1 MAHHIHQNYRTVAFL
16 DVLGFKQ
23 MINETPIE
31 ELANKYENLI
41 DTAEALN
48 RPSLSDDQ
56 SLPRL
61 FPNHKRNMPWCIK
74 NIFSDSIILISYDN
88 TQLSAMK
95 LLVYAWRLTQVFIAF
110 KMPLKGAITYGELY
124 TNPQKNITLGKAL
137 TCAYELEMK
146 QQWIGVIIDNNMK
159 KYMTDLFYD
168 IKNTPILDDIFWEYD
183 VPFKD
188 GSTKKFHTLN
198 WRWNMIVK
206 DGTRSLF
213 SGSDDTG
220 VSEKIN
226 NTLAYAKSIVDS
238 KRVYVQNQDQLPV
251 ELRSFWVGDQ
261 QPPFKHGDDL

>member
-1 MAHHIHQNYRTVAFL
+1 MTQLNYQNYRTVAFL
-16 DVLGFKQ
+16 DILGFKQ
-23 MINETPIE
+23 KIRETPIE
-31 ELANKYENLI
+31 ELASKYESLI

-48 RPSLSDDQ
+48 RPSLPGR
-56 SLPRL
+56 SLPSL
-61 FPNHKRNMPWCIK
+61 FPDHKKNLPWCIK
-74 NIFSDSIILISYDN
+74 NIFSDSIILISHDN

-95 LLVYAWRLTQVFIAF
+95 LLVYTWRLTQVFIAY
-110 KMPLKGAITYGELY
+110 KMPLRGAITCGELY

-137 TCAYELEMK
+137 TTAYEIENK
-146 QQWIGVIIDNNMK
+146 QQWIGTVIDNDMK
-159 KYMTDLFYD
+159 ERMPELFQN
-168 IKNTPILDDIFWEYD
+168 ITNISILSDIFFEYD
-183 VPFKD
+183 VPLKD

-213 SGSDDTG
+213 SGSKDVR

-251 ELRSFWVGDQ
+251 ELRSFWVGNQ
-261 QPPFKHGDDL
+261 QPPFAHGDDL